1 MSVEGAKP
9 DLILVNLI
17 HQSLRIDATRLVD
30 SVVALN
36 AKSAPSRLPAIKAF
50 FERYHDQLL
59 LHHSHED
66 GLFFPAVE
74 ARVGADRMRLAELTR
89 QHEALDSALL
99 AVSDELTILGDGGGS
114 FAAQHA
120 KACGAL
126 SSMDDAL
133 TTHLDLEEATVLPLV
148 ESEISVDDYKRLETQ
163 ARHATPRDRARFM
176 VPWVVAH
183 ATPAQQGALFRSAPP
198 LRFVNLVARRR
209 YRRLDLVGTS

>member
-9 DLILVNLI
+9 DLIFVNLI
-17 HQSLRIDATRLVD
+17 HQSLRIDGTRLLHSVAALD
-30 SVVALN
+30 SN
-36 AKSAPSRLPAIKAF
+36 SAPGRLPAIRAF
-50 FERYHDQLL
+50 FDRYHDQLL

-66 GLFFPAVE
+66 RLFFPAVE
-74 ARVGADRMRLAELTR
+74 ARVGADRMGLAELTQ

-120 KACGAL
+120 KACRAL
-126 SSMDDAL
+126 SSMGDAL
-133 TTHLDLEEATVLPLV
+133 TAHLDLEESTVLPLV
-148 ESEISVDDYKRLETQ
+148 ETEMSVDEYKLLETQ
-163 ARHATPRDRARFM
+163 ARHATPRDRAQFM

-209 YRRLDLVGTS
+209 YRRLDLAGTF